1 MMLRSSTISS
11 LPRRTRHPHV
21 ASTVVVKVV
30 TVAAIAWLFMS
41 KNHDSDS
48 NIPTSVMAWS
58 PSSPL
63 SSSSFVPSIT
73 RRCHYGDQQHF
84 FVHNP
89 RRNSALST
97 KSSSV
102 LPTVRHRTMNT
113 SIRGTVRPDDSSI
126 NDINYASTSLQPPQ
140 PRGLTTR
147 SMKLS
152 SDDTVAT
159 TTTSGAEVEGFD
171 PEKFLLP
178 VLGLIG
184 TILVVIVIANGVTL
198 EDVTSAVSHPQETIT
213 HFIETLKDMGPM
225 GIVYFG
231 MFYLIAETLAV
242 PATPL
247 ALSAGY
253 LFGFVNGFA
262 VVLAAATAAACIGFV
277 VGKTFLRSYVE
288 TILQQNP
295 KFAKIDRAVG
305 QKGFK
310 LLVLVRLSPI
320 FPFSISN
327 YIYGASSID
336 FVSYFWGTL
345 LGFTPS
351 TLAYVYT
358 GMVGKEVMFGTTNGQ
373 PWYVYVAG
381 FTVLLTLLKLVTDV
395 ATGIIEAIDDDDA
408 TPN

>member
-1 MMLRSSTISS
+1 M
-11 LPRRTRHPHV
+11 
-21 ASTVVVKVV
+21 
-30 TVAAIAWLFMS
+30 
-41 KNHDSDS
+41 
-48 NIPTSVMAWS
+48 
-58 PSSPL
+58 
-63 SSSSFVPSIT
+63 
-73 RRCHYGDQQHF
+73 
-84 FVHNP
+84 
-89 RRNSALST
+89 
-97 KSSSV
+97 
-102 LPTVRHRTMNT
+102 
-113 SIRGTVRPDDSSI
+113 
-126 NDINYASTSLQPPQ
+126 NDI
-140 PRGLTTR
+140 
-147 SMKLS
+147 
-152 SDDTVAT
+152 
-159 TTTSGAEVEGFD
+159 
-171 PEKFLLP
+171 
-178 VLGLIG
+178 
-184 TILVVIVIANGVTL
+184 
-198 EDVTSAVSHPQETIT
+198 TSAVSHPQETIRL
-213 HFIETLKDMGPM
+213 FIETLKEMGPI

-253 LFGFVNGFA
+253 LFGFGQGFT

-358 GMVGKEVMFGTTNGQ
+358 GMVGKEVMFGTADGQ
-373 PWYVYVAG
+373 PWYVYAAG

-395 ATGIIEAIDDDDA
+395 ASGIIEAIDDDDDDAAAA
-408 TPN
+408 TSI

>member
-1 MMLRSSTISS
+1 MILRSSTTATVQPTIR
-11 LPRRTRHPHV
+11 LI
-21 ASTVVVKVV
+21 TVVVTATISYLTICSNHVPS
-30 TVAAIAWLFMS
+30 TVLAW
-41 KNHDSDS
+41 
-48 NIPTSVMAWS
+48 T
-58 PSSPL
+58 
-63 SSSSFVPSIT
+63 SSSSSCSTQAHQFFHSQRRNDAFST
-73 RRCHYGDQQHF
+73 RRSSFSLLSAVPTVRRRTSKTIVEGKVSRDDSDDDFAMTSLLQS
-84 FVHNP
+84 P
-89 RRNSALST
+89 RSATLLSM
-97 KSSSV
+97 KSSSDETVTTPASGGDVDV
-102 LPTVRHRTMNT
+102 L
-113 SIRGTVRPDDSSI
+113 
-126 NDINYASTSLQPPQ
+126 
-140 PRGLTTR
+140 
-147 SMKLS
+147 
-152 SDDTVAT
+152 
-159 TTTSGAEVEGFD
+159 D
-171 PEKFLLP
+171 PEKFLIP
-178 VLGLIG
+178 FLGLIG
-184 TILVVIVIANGVTL
+184 TIVAGICIANGVTMN
-198 EDVTSAVSHPQETIT
+198 DITSAVSHPQETIRL
-213 HFIETLKDMGPM
+213 FIETLKEMGPI

-253 LFGFVNGFA
+253 LFGFGQGFT

-358 GMVGKEVMFGTTNGQ
+358 GMVGKEVMFGTADGQ
-373 PWYVYVAG
+373 PWYVYAAG

-395 ATGIIEAIDDDDA
+395 ASGIIEAIDDDDDIA
-408 TPN
+408 TSI